1 MVVLKNTT
9 VQTLQP
15 GQSITFDDLVT
26 WSGNGECARSGG
38 PVGLRFPFAI
48 YKLFFKGLVSGAAI
62 GTPVQLAISLG
73 GAPLPETTMI
83 YTPAAADAVGT
94 VAAETYV
101 RTCNAMSNT
110 VTVTNTGTAAI
121 TVQPNSC
128 LTVIRSA

>member
-9 VQTLQP
+9 AQTLQP

-48 YKLFFKGLVSGAAI
+48 YKLFFKGLVTGDTA
-62 GTPVQLAISLG
+62 GTAVQLAIALG

-83 YTPAAADAVGT
+83 YTPAVAGAIGT
-94 VAAETYV
+94 VTAETYV

-110 VTVTNTGTAAI
+110 VTVTNNGTTAI
-121 TVQPNSC
+121 TIQPNSC